1 FNDQP
6 SRTTIKNDVWI
17 GANVIIMDGL
27 TINTGAVIAAGSV
40 VTKNVG
46 AYEVVGGVPAK
57 VIKKRFDNK
66 TIEKPL
72 ESKWL
77 EKTPDKLKGFSVEYL
92 NKKDT

>member
-1 FNDQP
+1 M
-6 SRTTIKNDVWI
+6 WI

-66 TIEKPL
+66 TIENFWKASGGRKRL
-72 ESKWL
+72 
-77 EKTPDKLKGFSVEYL
+77 T
-92 NKKDT
+92 N

>member
-1 FNDQP
+1 M
-6 SRTTIKNDVWI
+6 I

-46 AYEVVGGVPAK
+46 AYEVVGGFCK

-66 TIEKPL
+66 TIEKL
-72 ESKWL
+72 WKQVVGENM
-77 EKTPDKLKGFSVEYL
+77 T
-92 NKKDT
+92 N

>member
-1 FNDQP
+1 MDWCKCNYYGWFNN
-6 SRTTIKNDVWI
+6 KYC
-17 GANVIIMDGL
+17 
-27 TINTGAVIAAGSV
+27 AVIAAGSV

-66 TIEKPL
+66 TIEKLL
-72 ESKWL
+72 ESKWW

>member
-1 FNDQP
+1 MDWCKCNYYGWFNNK
-6 SRTTIKNDVWI
+6 S
-17 GANVIIMDGL
+17 
-27 TINTGAVIAAGSV
+27 GAVIAAGSV

-66 TIEKPL
+66 TIEKL
-72 ESKWL
+72 WKASG

>member
-1 FNDQP
+1 M
-6 SRTTIKNDVWI
+6 WI

-40 VTKNVG
+40 VTKNIG

-66 TIEKPL
+66 TIEKLL
-72 ESKWL
+72 ESKWW
-77 EKTPDKLKGFSVEYL
+77 EKTPDKLKRIFG
-92 NKKDT
+92 

>member
-1 FNDQP
+1 M
-6 SRTTIKNDVWI
+6 WI

-66 TIEKPL
+66 TIEKLL
-72 ESKWL
+72 ESKWWK
-77 EKTPDKLKGFSVEYL
+77 KTPDKLKGFSVEYL